1 MNIWGKMMVSA
12 GGAVLAT
19 IVVGAVGLFGMEK
32 IDDAIDIQVG
42 VGSLLKQ
49 HMAADLGR
57 AKLVNQVERA
67 VRTGRMNRS
76 QGPAAI
82 EGVKV
87 DAAAVSSDLMQ
98 QPPAILPSDLGKEIV
113 DTHTAMQTF
122 IDQSKALV
130 ELAYADNYTAIKDL
144 EGYLTRSNDLT
155 QRMAAVSDKLEAVTA
170 ATAEE
175 TAGLKQTLM
184 MAMIAVILIAIG
196 GLVAFNLVVA
206 RSVSRPVA
214 LVTRIMGRM
223 AGGERAIDVPTMKRA
238 DEIGQMYV
246 ALSTF
251 KESLSKADR
260 LAEQEQA
267 EAEVRAKRGERMEA
281 VCHGFDQAITGLL
294 KGVEDV
300 MGELRQSAQTMSE
313 AARQTE
319 AEAKAANTAS
329 QSAGSNVN
337 SVAGATEELVASV
350 GEIGRQTE
358 RSSEIAAR
366 AAARAGETDKQIQGL
381 ADAAQKVGDVV
392 KLITDIAEQTNL
404 LALNATIEA
413 ARAGEAGKGFAVVAS
428 EVKNLANQTAHATE
442 EIAQQVA
449 TIQTETKTA
458 VGAIQGIST
467 IVGEINQIAAAIA
480 AAIEQQGSATRE
492 IARNVEGASSGTQ
505 SVSTS
510 IGHVSEAA
518 TQTGGAAKAML
529 NAVAKLAERS
539 TQVQGKVSEFLR
551 EIRTA

>member
-1 MNIWGKMMVSA
+1 
-12 GGAVLAT
+12 
-19 IVVGAVGLFGMEK
+19 
-32 IDDAIDIQVG
+32 
-42 VGSLLKQ
+42 
-49 HMAADLGR
+49 
-57 AKLVNQVERA
+57 
-67 VRTGRMNRS
+67 
-76 QGPAAI
+76 
-82 EGVKV
+82 VKV
-87 DAAAVSSDLMQ
+87 DVEALLENLTEQAPSALPTDLGQELVAEHAAVKSFAAEAATLSELAFSDNYKANQELDAFLASSSDL
-98 QPPAILPSDLGKEIV
+98 A
-113 DTHTAMQTF
+113 
-122 IDQSKALV
+122 
-130 ELAYADNYTAIKDL
+130 
-144 EGYLTRSNDLT
+144 
-155 QRMAAVSDKLEAVTA
+155 QRMAQLSDKLEAVSA

-175 TAGLKQTLM
+175 TAGLKQSLM
-184 MAMIAVILIAIG
+184 LAMIAVVLATVG
-196 GLVAFNLVVA
+196 GLLAFNLLVA

-214 LVTRIMGRM
+214 LVTQIMGRM
-223 AGGERAIDVPTMKRA
+223 AGGERAIDVPTMNST
-238 DEIGQMYV
+238 DEIGQMYA

-251 KESLSKADR
+251 KESLSQADR

-267 EAEVRAKRGERMEA
+267 EAELRAKRGERMEA
-281 VCHGFDQAITGLL
+281 VCRGFDQAITGLL

-300 MGELRQSAQTMSE
+300 MSELRQSAQAMSE

-319 AEAKAANTAS
+319 AEAKAANAAS

-366 AAARAGETDKQIQGL
+366 AAARASETDKQIQGL

-492 IARNVEGASSGTQ
+492 IARNVEGASSGTR

-510 IGHVSEAA
+510 IGHVSDAA

-529 NAVAKLAERS
+529 DAVAKLAERS
-539 TQVQGKVSEFLR
+539 TQVQGKVSDFLR
-551 EIRTA
+551 EIRSA

>member
-12 GGAVLAT
+12 GGAVVAT
-19 IVVGAVGLFGMEK
+19 MLVGAVGLFGMEK
-32 IDDAIDIQVG
+32 IDDAIDSQAG
-42 VGSLLKQ
+42 VGSLMKQ

-67 VRTGRMNRS
+67 IRIGRMNRNE
-76 QGPAAI
+76 GPAVI

-87 DAAAVSSDLMQ
+87 DVAALLANLSEQAPAAL
-98 QPPAILPSDLGKEIV
+98 PPEVGQEMV
-113 DTHTAMQTF
+113 DAHAAMKGFAGEASTL
-122 IDQSKALV
+122 I
-130 ELAYADNYTAIKDL
+130 ELAFADNYKANMGL
-144 EGYLTRSNDLT
+144 EAFLTLSTDLT
-155 QRMAAVSDKLEAVTA
+155 QRMAQLSDKLEAVSA

-175 TAGLKQTLM
+175 TASLKQTLM
-184 MAMIAVILIAIG
+184 MAMIAVILVAIG
-196 GLVAFNLVVA
+196 GLLAFNILVS

-214 LVTRIMGRM
+214 LVTGIMGRM
-223 AGGERAIDVPTMKRA
+223 AGGERAIDVPATNRA
-238 DEIGQMYV
+238 DEIGQMYA

-251 KESLSKADR
+251 KESLTKADR

-267 EAEVRAKRGERMEA
+267 EAEARAKRGDRMEA
-281 VCHGFDQAITGLL
+281 VCHGFDEAITGLL

-300 MGELRQSAQTMSE
+300 MAELRRSAQTMSE

-319 AEAKAANTAS
+319 AEAKAANAAS

-366 AAARAGETDKQIQGL
+366 AAARASETDKQIQGL

-449 TIQTETKTA
+449 TIQSETKTA
-458 VGAIQGIST
+458 VSAIQGIST
-467 IVGEINQIAAAIA
+467 IVGEINQIASAIA

-529 NAVAKLAERS
+529 DAVTKLAERS

-551 EIRTA
+551 EIRSA

>member
-12 GGAVLAT
+12 GGAVVAT
-19 IVVGAVGLFGMEK
+19 MLVGAVGLFGMEK
-32 IDDAIDIQVG
+32 IDDAIDSQAG
-42 VGSLLKQ
+42 VGSLMKQ

-67 VRTGRMNRS
+67 IRIGRMNRS
-76 QGPAAI
+76 EGPAVI

-87 DAAAVSSDLMQ
+87 DVAALLGNLSEQAPAAL
-98 QPPAILPSDLGKEIV
+98 PPDVGQEMV
-113 DTHTAMQTF
+113 DAHAAMKGFAGEASTL
-122 IDQSKALV
+122 I
-130 ELAYADNYTAIKDL
+130 ELAFADNYKANMGL
-144 EGYLTRSNDLT
+144 EAFLTLSSNLT
-155 QRMAAVSDKLEAVTA
+155 QRMAQLSDKLEAVSA

-175 TAGLKQTLM
+175 TASLKQTLM
-184 MAMIAVILIAIG
+184 MAMIAVILVAIG
-196 GLVAFNLVVA
+196 GLLAYNILVS

-223 AGGERAIDVPTMKRA
+223 AGGERAIDVPATNRA
-238 DEIGQMYV
+238 DEIGQMYA

-251 KESLSKADR
+251 KESLTKADR

-267 EAEVRAKRGERMEA
+267 EAEARAKRGDRMEA
-281 VCHGFDQAITGLL
+281 VCRGFDEAITGLL

-300 MGELRQSAQTMSE
+300 MAELRRSAQTMSE

-319 AEAKAANTAS
+319 AEATAANAAS

-366 AAARAGETDKQIQGL
+366 AAARASETDKQIQGL
-381 ADAAQKVGDVV
+381 AEAAQKVGDVV

-449 TIQTETKTA
+449 TIQSETKTA

-529 NAVAKLAERS
+529 DAVTKLAERS

>member
-19 IVVGAVGLFGMEK
+19 MLVGAVGLFGMEG
-32 IDDAIDIQVG
+32 IHGAIDSQASIA
-42 VGSLLKQ
+42 STLKQ
-49 HMAADLGR
+49 HTAADLSR
-57 AKLVNQVERA
+57 AKLVNQIERA
-67 VRTGRMNRS
+67 LRIGRMKREE
-76 QGPAAI
+76 GPAVI
-82 EGVKV
+82 EGVKADV
-87 DAAAVSSDLMQ
+87 AALLGDIFEQA
-98 QPPAILPSDLGKEIV
+98 PAALPADLG
-113 DTHTAMQTF
+113 Q
-122 IDQSKALV
+122 ALV
-130 ELAYADNYTAIKDL
+130 TEHGAMKAFAAEAATLAELAFSDNYKANQNLDAFL
-144 EGYLTRSNDLT
+144 ASSAELAE
-155 QRMAAVSDKLEAVTA
+155 RMAQLSDKLEALGE
-170 ATAEE
+170 ATAGE
-175 TAGLKQTLM
+175 TANLKQTLM
-184 MAMIAVILIAIG
+184 LAMIVVVLATVA
-196 GLVAFNLVVA
+196 GLLAFNLLVA

-214 LVTRIMGRM
+214 LVTQIMGRM
-223 AGGERAIDVPTMKRA
+223 AGGERAVEVPAMNRT
-238 DEIGQMYV
+238 DEIGQMYA
-246 ALSTF
+246 ALSSF
-251 KESLSKADR
+251 KESLSQADR

-267 EAEVRAKRGERMEA
+267 EAELRAKRGERMEA
-281 VCHGFDQAITGLL
+281 VCRGFDQTITGLL
-294 KGVEDV
+294 KGFEEV
-300 MGELRQSAQTMSE
+300 MAELRQSAQTMSE

-319 AEAKAANTAS
+319 TEAKAANTAS

-381 ADAAQKVGDVV
+381 AAAAQKVGDVV

-449 TIQTETKTA
+449 TIQNETRTA
-458 VGAIQGIST
+458 VDAIQGIST
-467 IVGEINQIAAAIA
+467 IVGEINQISAAIA

-505 SVSTS
+505 SVSAS
-510 IGHVSEAA
+510 IGHVSQAA
-518 TQTGGAAKAML
+518 TQTGSAAKTML
-529 NAVAKLAERS
+529 EAVAKLAGRS
-539 TQVQGKVSEFLR
+539 NEVQGKVSEFLR
-551 EIRTA
+551 EIRSA

>member
-19 IVVGAVGLFGMEK
+19 ILVGGVGLFGMEK
-32 IDDAIDIQVG
+32 IHDAIESQTVASG
-42 VGSLLKQ
+42 VLKQ
-49 HMAADLGR
+49 HMAADLSR
-57 AKLVNQVERA
+57 AKLVNQIERA
-67 VRTGRMNRS
+67 LRIGRMKRDE
-76 QGPAAI
+76 GPAVI
-82 EGVKV
+82 ESVKV
-87 DAAAVSSDLMQ
+87 DVQALLANLAVKAPETLPAELGQSLVTEHVAMKTFAAEAATL
-98 QPPAILPSDLGKEIV
+98 A
-113 DTHTAMQTF
+113 
-122 IDQSKALV
+122 
-130 ELAYADNYTAIKDL
+130 ELAFSDNYKANQGLDPFLASSADL
-144 EGYLTRSNDLT
+144 A
-155 QRMAAVSDKLEAVTA
+155 QRMAAMSDKLEAVGE
-170 ATAEE
+170 ATAKE
-175 TAGLKQTLM
+175 TATLKQSLM
-184 MAMIAVILIAIG
+184 VAMITVILAAVG
-196 GLVAFNLVVA
+196 GLLAFNLVVA

-214 LVTRIMGRM
+214 LVTQIMGRL
-223 AGGERAIDVPTMKRA
+223 AKGERAVDVPAMTRA
-238 DEIGQMYV
+238 DEIGQMYA

-251 KESLSKADR
+251 KESLSNADR

-267 EAEVRAKRGERMEA
+267 EAEDRAKRGERMEA

-294 KGVEDV
+294 KGFEDV
-300 MGELRQSAQTMSE
+300 MGELRQSAKTMSE

-319 AEAKAANTAS
+319 TEAKAANAAS

-358 RSSEIAAR
+358 RSSEVAAR
-366 AAARAGETDKQIQGL
+366 AAARAGETDRQIQGL
-381 ADAAQKVGDVV
+381 AAAAQKVGDVV
-392 KLITDIAEQTNL
+392 KLITDIANQTNL

-458 VGAIQGIST
+458 VTAIQGISG
-467 IVGEINQIAAAIA
+467 IVGEINQISAAIA

-505 SVSTS
+505 SVSAS
-510 IGHVSEAA
+510 IAHVSEAA
-518 TQTGGAAKAML
+518 TQTGGAAKVML
-529 NAVAKLAERS
+529 DAVAKLAERS
-539 TQVQGKVSEFLR
+539 TLVQGKVSEFLR
-551 EIRTA
+551 DIRSA

>member
-19 IVVGAVGLFGMEK
+19 MLVGAVGLFGMEK
-32 IDDAIDIQVG
+32 INDAIDTQVA

-98 QPPAILPSDLGKEIV
+98 QPPAMLPADIGKEIV
-113 DTHTAMQTF
+113 DTHAAMQTF
-122 IDQSKALV
+122 IDQSKTLV
-130 ELAYADNYTAIKDL
+130 ELAYADNYTANTDL
-144 EGYLTRSNDLT
+144 VGYLTQSNDLT
-155 QRMAAVSDKLEAVTA
+155 QRMAGVSDKLEAVTA

-184 MAMIAVILIAIG
+184 MAMIAVVLIAIG

-223 AGGERAIDVPTMKRA
+223 AGGERAIDIPSMKRG
-238 DEIGQMYV
+238 DEIGQMYA
-246 ALSTF
+246 ALSSF
-251 KESLSKADR
+251 KEGLSRADR

-358 RSSEIAAR
+358 RSSEIAGR

-458 VGAIQGIST
+458 VAAIQGIST

-551 EIRTA
+551 EIRSA

>member
-19 IVVGAVGLFGMEK
+19 MLVGAVGLFGMEK
-32 IDDAIDIQVG
+32 INGAIETQVA

-57 AKLVNQVERA
+57 AKLVNEVERA
-67 VRTGRMNRS
+67 IRIGRMNRNE
-76 QGPAAI
+76 GPAVI
-82 EGVKV
+82 ESTKADVAAVLPNLVEQAPHMLPADLGTEMV
-87 DAAAVSSDLMQ
+87 DA
-98 QPPAILPSDLGKEIV
+98 
-113 DTHTAMQTF
+113 HTAMRAFT
-122 IDQSKALV
+122 DQVNTLV
-130 ELAYADNYTAIKDL
+130 ETAFADNYKANQGL
-144 EGYLTRSNDLT
+144 EPFLALSKELT
-155 QRMAAVSDKLEAVTA
+155 QRMADLSNKLESANEATA
-170 ATAEE
+170 AE
-175 TAGLKQTLM
+175 TADLKQTLM
-184 MAMIAVILIAIG
+184 MAMIGVIVIAIA
-196 GLVAFNLVVA
+196 GLLAFNLLVA

-214 LVTRIMGRM
+214 LVTSIMGRM
-223 AGGERAIDVPTMKRA
+223 AGGERTIEIPAMDRS
-238 DEIGQMYV
+238 DEIGQMYA
-246 ALSTF
+246 ALSSF
-251 KESLSKADR
+251 KEGLSQADR
-260 LAEQEQA
+260 LAEQQQA
-267 EAEVRAKRGERMEA
+267 EAEARARRGDRMEA
-281 VCHGFDQAITGLL
+281 VCRHFDQTITGLL
-294 KGVEDV
+294 KGFEDV
-300 MGELRQSAQTMSE
+300 MGELRQSAETMSE

-319 AEAKAANTAS
+319 AEAKAANAAS

-358 RSSEIAAR
+358 RSSEIAAC
-366 AAARAGETDKQIQGL
+366 AAARASETDKQIQGL
-381 ADAAQKVGDVV
+381 AEAAQKVGDVV

-449 TIQTETKTA
+449 TIQGETKTA
-458 VGAIQGIST
+458 VAAIQGISG

-492 IARNVEGASSGTQ
+492 IARNVEGASNGTQ
-505 SVSTS
+505 SVSAS
-510 IGHVSEAA
+510 IGHVSQAA

-529 NAVAKLAERS
+529 SAVGKLADRS
-539 TQVQGKVSEFLR
+539 AQVQGKVSDFLR
-551 EIRTA
+551 EIRSA

>member
-19 IVVGAVGLFGMEK
+19 MLVGAVGLFGMEK
-32 IDDAIDIQVG
+32 IDNAIDSQAGI
-42 VGSLLKQ
+42 GSVLKQ
-49 HMAADLGR
+49 HMAVDLSR
-57 AKLVNQVERA
+57 AKLVNQIERA
-67 VRTGRMNRS
+67 LRIGRMKRDE
-76 QGPAAI
+76 GPAVI
-82 EGVKV
+82 QSVKV
-87 DAAAVSSDLMQ
+87 DVEALLENLTEQAPSALPTDLGQELVAEHAAVKSFAAEAATLSELAFSDNYKANQGLDAFLATSSDL
-98 QPPAILPSDLGKEIV
+98 
-113 DTHTAMQTF
+113 
-122 IDQSKALV
+122 AL
-130 ELAYADNYTAIKDL
+130 
-144 EGYLTRSNDLT
+144 
-155 QRMAAVSDKLEAVTA
+155 RMAQLSDKLEAVSA

-175 TAGLKQTLM
+175 TAGLKQSLM
-184 MAMIAVILIAIG
+184 LAMVAVVLATVG
-196 GLVAFNLVVA
+196 GLLAFNLLVA

-214 LVTRIMGRM
+214 LVTQIMGRM
-223 AGGERAIDVPTMKRA
+223 AGGERAIDVPTMNST
-238 DEIGQMYV
+238 DEIGQMYA

-251 KESLSKADR
+251 KESLSQADR

-267 EAEVRAKRGERMEA
+267 EAELRAKRGERMEA
-281 VCHGFDQAITGLL
+281 VCRGFDQAITGLL

-300 MGELRQSAQTMSE
+300 MSELRQSAQAMSE

-319 AEAKAANTAS
+319 AEAKAANAAS

-366 AAARAGETDKQIQGL
+366 AAARASETDKQIQGL

-492 IARNVEGASSGTQ
+492 IARNVEGASSGTR

-510 IGHVSEAA
+510 IGHVSDAA

-529 NAVAKLAERS
+529 DAVAKLAERS
-539 TQVQGKVSEFLR
+539 TQVQGKVSDFLR
-551 EIRTA
+551 EIRSA

>member
-19 IVVGAVGLFGMEK
+19 MLVGAVGLFGMEK
-32 IDDAIDIQVG
+32 IDDAIDTQVG

-98 QPPAILPSDLGKEIV
+98 LPPAMLPSDIGKEIV
-113 DTHTAMQTF
+113 DAHAAMQAF
-122 IDQSKALV
+122 IDQSKTLV
-130 ELAYADNYTAIKDL
+130 ELAYADNIKANTDL
-144 EGYLTRSNDLT
+144 ESYLTQSNDLT
-155 QRMAAVSDKLEAVTA
+155 KRMAGVSDKLEAVTA

-184 MAMIAVILIAIG
+184 MAMIAVVLIAIG

-223 AGGERAIDVPTMKRA
+223 AGGERAIDIPTMNRA
-238 DEIGQMYV
+238 DEIGQMYA
-246 ALSTF
+246 ALASF
-251 KESLSKADR
+251 KEGLSRADR

-300 MGELRQSAQTMSE
+300 MSELRQSAQTMSE

-319 AEAKAANTAS
+319 AEAKAANAAS

-358 RSSEIAAR
+358 RSSEIAGR
-366 AAARAGETDKQIQGL
+366 AAARASDTDKQIQGL

-449 TIQTETKTA
+449 TIQGETKTA
-458 VGAIQGIST
+458 VGAIRGISD

-551 EIRTA
+551 EIRSA

>member
-12 GGAVLAT
+12 GGAVLAAML
-19 IVVGAVGLFGMEK
+19 VGGVGLFGMGK
-32 IDDAIDIQVG
+32 IDDAVETQVE

-67 VRTGRMNRS
+67 IRIGRMNRNE
-76 QGPAAI
+76 GPAVI
-82 EGVKV
+82 EAVKA
-87 DAAAVSSDLMQ
+87 DAQAMLANLAEQAPSAL
-98 QPPAILPSDLGKEIV
+98 PADAGQELIGA
-113 DTHTAMQTF
+113 HGAM
-122 IDQSKALV
+122 KAFAGEATTLV
-130 ELAYADNYTAIKDL
+130 ELAFADNYKANMGLEPFLTLSKDL
-144 EGYLTRSNDLT
+144 A
-155 QRMAAVSDKLEAVTA
+155 QRMAAMSDKLEAVSEA
-170 ATAEE
+170 SAGEIASLEE
-175 TAGLKQTLM
+175 TLM
-184 MAMIAVILIAIG
+184 AAMVAVILAAVG
-196 GLVAFNLVVA
+196 GLLAFNILIA

-214 LVTRIMGRM
+214 LVTQIMGRL
-223 AGGERAIDVPTMKRA
+223 AKGERSVDVPAMTRA
-238 DEIGQMYV
+238 DEVGQMYA

-251 KESLSKADR
+251 KESLSNADR

-267 EAEVRAKRGERMEA
+267 EAEIRAKRGERMEQ

-294 KGVEDV
+294 KGFEDL
-300 MGELRQSAQTMSE
+300 MGELRQSAKTMSE

-319 AEAKAANTAS
+319 TEAKAANAAS

-358 RSSEIAAR
+358 RSSEVAAR
-366 AAARAGETDKQIQGL
+366 AAARAGETDRQIQGL
-381 ADAAQKVGDVV
+381 ASAAQKVGDVV
-392 KLITDIAEQTNL
+392 KLITDIANQTNL

-458 VGAIQGIST
+458 VTAIQGISG
-467 IVGEINQIAAAIA
+467 IVGEINQISAAIA
-480 AAIEQQGSATRE
+480 TAIEQQGSATRE

-505 SVSTS
+505 SVSAS
-510 IGHVSEAA
+510 IAHVSEAA
-518 TQTGGAAKAML
+518 TQTGGAAKIML
-529 NAVAKLAERS
+529 DAVAKLAERS
-539 TQVQGKVSEFLR
+539 TLVQGKVSEFLR
-551 EIRTA
+551 EIRSA

>member
-1 MNIWGKMMVSA
+1 MNIWGKLMVSA

-19 IVVGAVGLFGMEK
+19 MLVGAVGLFGMEK
-32 IDDAIDIQVG
+32 IDNAIDSQAG
-42 VGSLLKQ
+42 VGSILKQ
-49 HMAADLGR
+49 HMAADLSR
-57 AKLVNQVERA
+57 AKLVNQIERA
-67 VRTGRMNRS
+67 LRIGRMKRDE
-76 QGPAAI
+76 GPAII
-82 EGVKV
+82 ESVKTDV
-87 DAAAVSSDLMQ
+87 EALLGSLTEQAPTAV
-98 QPPAILPSDLGKEIV
+98 PTDLGQELV
-113 DTHTAMQTF
+113 AQHGAMKSFAAEAATL
-122 IDQSKALV
+122 A
-130 ELAYADNYTAIKDL
+130 ELAFSDNYKANQGLDPFLASSTDL
-144 EGYLTRSNDLT
+144 A
-155 QRMAAVSDKLEAVTA
+155 QRMAQLSDKLEAIGE

-175 TAGLKQTLM
+175 TASLKQTLM
-184 MAMIAVILIAIG
+184 MAMIVVVLAAIG
-196 GLVAFNLVVA
+196 GLLAFNLLVA

-214 LVTRIMGRM
+214 LVTQIMGRM
-223 AGGERAIDVPTMKRA
+223 AGGERAVDVPAMNRT
-238 DEIGQMYV
+238 DEISQMYA
-246 ALSTF
+246 ALSSF
-251 KESLSKADR
+251 KESLSRADH

-300 MGELRQSAQTMSE
+300 MTELRQSAQTMSE

-319 AEAKAANTAS
+319 AEAKAANAAS

-358 RSSEIAAR
+358 RSSEIAGR
-366 AAARAGETDKQIQGL
+366 AAARASETDKQIQGL

-442 EIAQQVA
+442 EIAQQVT
-449 TIQTETKTA
+449 TIQTETRTA
-458 VGAIQGIST
+458 VAAIQGIST

-551 EIRTA
+551 EIRSA

>member
-19 IVVGAVGLFGMEK
+19 MLVGAVGLFGMER
-32 IDDAIDIQVG
+32 INGAIETQVT

-57 AKLVNQVERA
+57 AKLVNEVERA
-67 VRTGRMNRS
+67 IRIGRMNRDE
-76 QGPAAI
+76 GPAVI
-82 EGVKV
+82 ENVRAEV
-87 DAAAVSSDLMQ
+87 AAV
-98 QPPAILPSDLGKEIV
+98 LPSLVQQLPQALPADVAKEMADAHADLKSF
-113 DTHTAMQTF
+113 T
-122 IDQSKALV
+122 DQVVPLV
-130 ELAYADNYTAIKDL
+130 ETAFADNYKANQGLEPFLAISA
-144 EGYLTRSNDLT
+144 ELTKRMGALSN
-155 QRMAAVSDKLEAVTA
+155 KLEAANETTA
-170 ATAEE
+170 AE
-175 TAGLKQTLM
+175 TADLKQALM
-184 MAMIAVILIAIG
+184 MAMIGVIVIAIA
-196 GLVAFNLVVA
+196 GLLAFNILVA
-206 RSVSRPVA
+206 RSVSSPVTMITG
-214 LVTRIMGRM
+214 LMGRM
-223 AGGERAIDVPTMKRA
+223 AGGERAIEIPALNRS
-238 DEIGQMYV
+238 DEIGQMYA
-246 ALSTF
+246 ALSSF

-260 LAEQEQA
+260 LAEQQQA
-267 EAEVRAKRGERMEA
+267 EAETRAERGDLMETM
-281 VCHGFDQAITGLL
+281 CHNFDQSITGLL
-294 KGVEDV
+294 KSFEDV
-300 MGELRQSAQTMSE
+300 MGELRQSAEIMSE

-319 AEAKAANTAS
+319 TEARAANAAS

-366 AAARAGETDKQIQGL
+366 AAERAGETDRQIQGL

-442 EIAQQVA
+442 EISQQVA
-449 TIQTETKTA
+449 TIQGETKIA
-458 VGAIQGIST
+458 VTAIQGISE
-467 IVGEINQIAAAIA
+467 IVGEIHQIATAVA

-505 SVSTS
+505 SVSAS
-510 IGHVSEAA
+510 ISHVSQAA

-529 NAVAKLAERS
+529 SAVAKLADRS
-539 TQVQGKVSEFLR
+539 AQVQGKVSDFLR
-551 EIRTA
+551 EIRSA

>member
-32 IDDAIDIQVG
+32 IDDAIDTQVG

-130 ELAYADNYTAIKDL
+130 ELAYTDNYTAIKDL
-144 EGYLTRSNDLT
+144 EGYLTQSNDLT
-155 QRMAAVSDKLEAVTA
+155 QRMAGVSDKLEAVTA

-184 MAMIAVILIAIG
+184 VAMIAVILIAIG

-223 AGGERAIDVPTMKRA
+223 AGGERAVDVPTMNRA
-238 DEIGQMYV
+238 DEIGQMYA

-251 KESLSKADR
+251 KESLGKADR

-300 MGELRQSAQTMSE
+300 MSELRQSAQTMSE

-449 TIQTETKTA
+449 TIQSETKTA

-551 EIRTA
+551 EIRSA